1 MTRIGLAAAL
11 AGAAAVAMTAGAC
24 AAAGP
29 VAVKPAAES
38 FKLGAFQV
46 TPLAD
51 AGFEIANNG
60 QVFGLNAKP
69 GEVAQVLKAAG
80 APTDVVRLSVDAL
93 LLREPGRVVLI
104 DTGLGPKAQGALMG
118 SLAAAGVKPDEVTDV
133 LITHSHGDHVGG
145 LVDAAG
151 KSAFPKAAIRMSAK
165 EWAFLQAQ
173 AGAKALVAAIAPQV
187 KTFEP
192 GGEIL
197 PGVTTRALYG
207 HTPGHTGYVI
217 ASNGKAI
224 EDIGDIAHSSIISL
238 ARPDWTIQFD
248 TDKAEGV
255 KTREAELARLAK
267 AHELIFAPH
276 FPYPGVGWIVKKG
289 TGYAFSPMKIGGK

>member
-11 AGAAAVAMTAGAC
+11 AGAAVAMAGTAV
-24 AAAGP
+24 AAGP

-38 FKLGAFQV
+38 FKLGAFEV

-51 AGFEIANNG
+51 AGFEILNNG
-60 QVFGLNAKP
+60 QVFGLNATP
-69 GEVAQVLKAAG
+69 AQVAEVLKQAG

-104 DTGLGPKAQGALMG
+104 DTGLGPKAKGALMG
-118 SLAAAGVKPDEVTDV
+118 SLAAAGVKPDQVTDV

-217 ASNGKAI
+217 ASNGKAM
-224 EDIGDIAHSSIISL
+224 EDVGDIAHSSIISL

-248 TDKAEGV
+248 SDKAEGV
-255 KTREAELARLAK
+255 KTREAELARLAQ

-289 TGYAFSPMKIGGK
+289 TGYAFQPMKIGGK